1 MGERG
6 LWIGWMTM
14 TVGSVIRVAGVV
26 EAVVVAVEAVVEAAV
41 AVAASAAVGMVGSAF
56 PNRARIG
63 VHRRAGVDLP
73 IASHPPSTMSDD
85 NTATNTDD
93 TTTVTFG
100 SSRAVPRAIK
110 DPLERIPA
118 ANETTANPEEEEE
131 GVPPSNRTTRTTTT
145 STEVGP
151 PVPSGCPRTFRNRR
165 SKTRLS
171 SSGASPARR
180 RVGEA
185 RPPRAER
192 DLLLRRRR
200 RRHRHRHR
208 RPPRGTRDHRPRP
221 PSAIRII
228 VVNPIHLP
236 HVDKRSRARSYSSRV
251 SARAR
256 TRIRYAHAH
265 THAWSSRKSR
275 TFSCETIT
283 IYG

>member
-1 MGERG
+1 MDITRKRYTRMGRGRMGERG

-192 DLLLRRRR
+192 DRRRR
-200 RRHRHRHR
+200 RRHPVPSSRGCTAPCLVPGAIDGASTSR
-208 RPPRGTRDHRPRP
+208 RGKAVPYPLPTPPRRFARHTISPWYP
-221 PSAIRII
+221 LIW
-228 VVNPIHLP
+228 N
-236 HVDKRSRARSYSSRV
+236 RS
-251 SARAR
+251 
-256 TRIRYAHAH
+256 
-265 THAWSSRKSR
+265 
-275 TFSCETIT
+275 
-283 IYG
+283 